1 MVASSLGLGLL
12 LASLAAS
19 SLPPEC
25 LQPSSAQPRP
35 KPGDRTKVRQ
45 RRPKNILNKAQ
56 KYLPLS
62 KIFVSQVMLGYL
74 TAVTG
79 SMNNRQVT
87 LTLPSPSSF
96 FVPSDTNT
104 TDSNQY
110 ISCRVDV

>member
-25 LQPSSAQPRP
+25 LQPSSAQPRH

-45 RRPKNILNKAQ
+45 RRPKNIFNKAQ

-87 LTLPSPSSF
+87 CTLSLTILVS
-96 FVPSDTNT
+96 SDTNT

-110 ISCRVDV
+110 ISCHVAV

>member
-1 MVASSLGLGLL
+1 
-12 LASLAAS
+12 
-19 SLPPEC
+19 
-25 LQPSSAQPRP
+25 
-35 KPGDRTKVRQ
+35 
-45 RRPKNILNKAQ
+45 
-56 KYLPLS
+56 
-62 KIFVSQVMLGYL
+62 MLGYL

-87 LTLPSPSSF
+87 CTLPSPSFF